1 MVIFSHSC
9 VFVVNNYQKNISVKT
24 RILKLYLKVSID
36 AIKYLINGISNIT
49 SPQMKLILRPI
60 QLIESIGFPLLFDQ
74 RKTFTYLR

>member
-49 SPQMKLILRPI
+49 SPQMKLNLRPI
-60 QLIESIGFPLLFDQ
+60 QLIESMGFPPNNLVPGF
-74 RKTFTYLR
+74 